1 MPSSTAVVTID
12 RPADVVWKAIADY
25 GDPSWRGGIE
35 TCVLDGDVRTVTT
48 SGRDLV
54 LEETELHHDDA
65 ARTFTYS
72 VTAVRGDTLVELD
85 DGTTLDLR
93 TMAGHHRATMTVV
106 PVDDTS
112 ARVVYDLTID
122 DGHDETFESTTR
134 QYRAVLD
141 RLKRQLES

>member
-12 RPADVVWKAIADY
+12 RPADVVWTAIADY

-35 TCVLDGDVRTVTT
+35 TCSLDGDVRTVTT

-54 LEETELHHDDA
+54 LEETELHHDDEG
-65 ARTFTYS
+65 RTFTYS
-72 VTAVRGDTLVELD
+72 VTAVRGDTLVELG

-122 DGHDETFESTTR
+122 DDHDETFESTTR